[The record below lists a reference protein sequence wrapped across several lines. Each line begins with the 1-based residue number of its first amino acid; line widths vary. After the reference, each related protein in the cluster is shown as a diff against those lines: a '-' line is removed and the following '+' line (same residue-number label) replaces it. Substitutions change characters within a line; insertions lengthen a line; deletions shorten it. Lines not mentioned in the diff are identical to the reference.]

1 MKPFVDISRQ
11 FFSIP
16 RCSAAV
22 KCVISA
28 ARMAPAFL
36 EPHFLTIHRGMHR
49 EIHQRQ
55 SHLQSCVLGVSLRL

>member
-22 KCVISA
+22 KCVVSA
-28 ARMAPAFL
+28 ARTAPAFL
-36 EPHFLTIHRGMHR
+36 ELHFLTIHRGMQR
-49 EIHQRQ
+49 EIRQRQ
-55 SHLQSCVLGVSLRL
+55 SHLQSSVLGESLFV